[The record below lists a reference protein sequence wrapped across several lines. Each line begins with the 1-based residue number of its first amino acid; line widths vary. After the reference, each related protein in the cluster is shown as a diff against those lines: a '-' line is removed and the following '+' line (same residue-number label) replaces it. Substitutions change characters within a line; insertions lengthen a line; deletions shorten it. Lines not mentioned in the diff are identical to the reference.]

1 MDYLK
6 YFEKAVMYIENNLKE
21 NITVNDVAKES
32 GYSYYH
38 LTRLFKSMFGES
50 VGSYIKK
57 DDWSIAQKNFYT
69 VKKR

>member
-6 YFEKAVMYIENNLKE
+6 YFEKAVMYIENNLHE
-21 NITVNDVAKES
+21 NITVNDVAKET

-50 VGSYIKK
+50 VGSYI
-57 DDWSIAQKNFYT
+57 
-69 VKKR
+69 

>member
-6 YFEKAVMYIENNLKE
+6 YFEKAVMYIENNLHE
-21 NITVNDVAKES
+21 NITVNDVAKEI

-57 DDWSIAQKNFYT
+57 KTISK
-69 VKKR
+69 

>member
-1 MDYLK
+1 
-6 YFEKAVMYIENNLKE
+6 MYIENNLHE
-21 NITVNDVAKES
+21 NITVNDVAKET

-57 DDWSIAQKNFYT
+57 TISK
-69 VKKR
+69 

>member
-6 YFEKAVMYIENNLKE
+6 YFEKAIIYIENNLKE
-21 NITVNDVAKES
+21 DISVNDVAKES

-57 DDWSIAQKNFYT
+57 KIS
-69 VKKR
+69 

>member
-6 YFEKAVMYIENNLKE
+6 YFEKAVMYIENNLHE
-21 NITVNDVAKES
+21 NITVNDVAKET

-50 VGSYIKK
+50 VGSYIKRRLVSSTK
-57 DDWSIAQKNFYT
+57 ELLYSD
-69 VKKR
+69 KK